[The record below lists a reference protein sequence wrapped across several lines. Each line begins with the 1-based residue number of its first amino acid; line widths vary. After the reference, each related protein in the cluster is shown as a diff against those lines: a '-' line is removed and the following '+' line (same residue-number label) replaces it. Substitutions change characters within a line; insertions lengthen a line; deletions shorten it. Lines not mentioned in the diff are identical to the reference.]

1 MAGDRRLV
9 LESPEMYETELMQA
23 YIAQEVSRPCKQWVH
38 EVIHSKREADRV
50 KLRTEHFVL
59 LPDADSL
66 NRKTYSRVVW
76 ERPDGSAPPC
86 YIQDSFR
93 FRNYYPASQS
103 SSIDTRFSNNF
114 NPLESKFDP
123 QSPPAKPLHAH
134 ASPTLIPRFKLQRDI
149 SPTPNPMSNANQD
162 PMNASSSLGPPQPYL
177 CSPQHRWRIRRGTQ
191 CLHWLA
197 VVTDTQLKTIR
208 DLRGSHIPMLQK
220 LYAQCCH
227 KIFEETGIAADQ
239 IMAYVHYPPSVYQL
253 HIHFKHPIGQ
263 HVSHDT
269 FRIHSIPS
277 IINNLKIDP
286 NYYSKSLLQL
296 PVYAHTELYTALG
309 LKAPQC
315 APTTDKGQSA
325 DTVEIQVEIQT
336 EA

>member
-9 LESPEMYETELMQA
+9 LESPEMYETEEMKA

-38 EVIHSKREADRV
+38 DVILSKREVERV
-50 KLRTEHFVL
+50 KLRTDQFVL

-66 NRKTYSRVVW
+66 NKRAYSRVAV
-76 ERPDGSAPPC
+76 ENIEKSTDPSTQRSPN
-86 YIQDSFR
+86 QFR
-93 FRNYYPASQS
+93 FNRNLSP
-103 SSIDTRFSNNF
+103 TPGVCFSNQGWDV
-114 NPLESKFDP
+114 L
-123 QSPPAKPLHAH
+123 PLHASRIKG
-134 ASPTLIPRFKLQRDI
+134 AEFKVPPEP
-149 SPTPNPMSNANQD
+149 S
-162 PMNASSSLGPPQPYL
+162 ASSQPTSDASQHPNSGLNNPTAAFLSTPSPPY
-177 CSPQHRWRIRRGTQ
+177 RWRIRRGIQ

-208 DLRGSHIPMLQK
+208 DLKGHHLPMLQK

-227 KIFEETGIAADQ
+227 RIFEETGIAADQ

-253 HIHFKHPIGQ
+253 HIHFKHPVG
-263 HVSHDT
+263 HHMSHDT
-269 FRIHSIPS
+269 FRIHSLPT

-286 NYYSKSLLQL
+286 DYYSKSLLHL

-309 LKAPQC
+309 LNKNSPALRDPDETMC
-315 APTTDKGQSA
+315 AA
-325 DTVEIQVEIQT
+325 VEFQT